1 MIVLAA
7 AAIGILIFGAAALL
21 GVLAAEMI
29 CARVTPSADGPQT
42 HTPRPLLIVAG
53 FAIVG
58 ALVEVNGFAVHG
70 FAGSVIAVGALASFA
85 LAGCFYCDV
94 ARGMVPDFF
103 TLFPLACL
111 LIYAAIFGEWSI
123 LLAAAV
129 PLIPFAIMALT
140 SHGRGVGWG
149 DVKLVALGGALLSLP
164 TSLLAF
170 ALACLA
176 AAVIPWLRGQR
187 GVPIAFAPYLVVA
200 IAATLA
206 LRP

>member
-1 MIVLAA
+1 MMLFAA
-7 AAIGILIFGAAALL
+7 ALIGVLIFGAAALI
-21 GVLAAEMI
+21 GVLTAEAI
-29 CARVTPSADGPQT
+29 CARVTPSTDGPAT
-42 HTPRPLLIVAG
+42 KTPQPWLIVAG

-58 ALVEVNGFAVHG
+58 ACVEVHGFAVHG
-70 FAGSVIAVGALASFA
+70 LAVSVIAIGALAAFA
-85 LAGCFYCDV
+85 LAGCYYCDM

-111 LIYAAIFGEWSI
+111 LGYAAVFGEWSI

-129 PLIPFAIMALT
+129 PFVPFAITALA
-140 SHGRGVGWG
+140 SRGRGMGWG
-149 DVKLVALGGALLSLP
+149 DVKLVAFGGALLSLP

-176 AAVIPWLRGQR
+176 AAIVPWLRGQR